1 MLDFQTMR
9 QAMVDGQL
17 RCNQVTDSLLLEA
30 FNEIP
35 RELFVPDQN
44 IAYADNELY
53 FLSGRFMLRPMVL
66 ARLIQA
72 LALKPKDNVL
82 VIGCTTG
89 YSLMLLKNLA
99 GSVTGLESDAKL
111 VDQALDL
118 LTPLPKFLKKIVKA
132 DLLGGAPQKKPY
144 QAILIEGGVQRLPEE
159 LLIQLAE
166 GGRIAYIEVVHEKL
180 GHATSLLKQDG
191 LIAKRSIFDS
201 APCALSEFSL
211 SARFAL

>member
-1 MLDFQTMR
+1 MFDFQTMR

-17 RCNQVTDSLLLEA
+17 RSNQVTDQLLLEA
-30 FNEIP
+30 FHEIP
-35 RELFVPDQN
+35 RELFVPDQKV
-44 IAYADNELY
+44 AYVDDELY
-53 FLSGRFMLRPMVL
+53 FSSGRFMLRPMVL

-99 GSVTGLESDAKL
+99 VSVTGLESDAKL

-118 LTPLPKFLKKIVKA
+118 LTPLPKFLKNIVKA
-132 DLLGGAPQKKPY
+132 DLWGGTAQKKPY

-159 LLIQLAE
+159 LFTQLAE
-166 GGRIAYIEVVHEKL
+166 GGRMAYIEWIQEKL
-180 GHATSLLKQDG
+180 GKATTLLKQDG
-191 LIAKRSIFDS
+191 LISKRSIFDC
-201 APCALSEFSL
+201 APCPLPEFSL
-211 SARFAL
+211 PTRFVF